1 MRHDG
6 VSGWYARLDRVLGD
20 RPEQIRIWLAAW
32 EESLRKRTPVA
43 AHLPEEWPTLPATL
57 LTDPGNV
64 LDHLLAR
71 HDAELDGR
79 SPRGAHPTPPKL
91 ADSIVASEFL
101 EAPQEKVV
109 EPEGHSS
116 LPLDALPPGFRQ
128 QIAQLNLSHLKND
141 DAPEFDPSSLQDIE
155 NNLRT
160 RSGVTLP
167 VADPAT
173 GGGLFTARILK
184 HHALVSKNWSS
195 ELRLEDTRRLLN
207 HLQMC
212 DVSKLVI
219 EVTKQRIFLEL
230 VRRDLATL
238 DNKGGEHRI
247 GRKEA
252 EKILS
257 GVVRQADTLQGTWPF
272 ESKPKLLFANPP
284 WLRIKDRFRG
294 HPEGSKLRKEL
305 GEALRS
311 LRDGEVKRFSTMRGN
326 VNLYRLFIERGLQI
340 LDTDGRLRII
350 VPDSLLRE
358 QSSSPLRQ
366 LLVSKHE
373 WENIWFFDEGN
384 CLFSGI
390 SQGVVVI
397 SVVAKGATT
406 GLNMIGPMD
415 RTDLLID
422 GKGFKSSVPVLT
434 LDITRWE
441 RWTRGEWGVP
451 RLPRSL
457 EQRKKLLS
465 TVDDL
470 SHKPR
475 LTEPLGI
482 LTVGGESVKVR
493 VGEIDQT
500 SHASHIKPWSGG
512 GKGTP
517 FIRGVHFTDDGE
529 GRISLRHPAF
539 EKGIP
544 SRANERQQARWT
556 GEIKS
561 PNEPRLACQAIVNA
575 HQQRRL
581 RWVVMPK
588 GCVLGNS
595 VNHIEIPSAVRSR
608 LTDEHGSLTDGLSWL
623 CSRLNDD
630 KLDEWARAWAANN
643 NVNNYELEMLPL
655 DFPSLNTK
663 NHG

>member
-6 VSGWYARLDRVLGD
+6 VSGWYARLDRVIDD
-20 RPEQIRIWLAAW
+20 RPEQIRIWLSAW
-32 EESLRKRTPVA
+32 EESLRKKKPVA
-43 AHLPEEWPTLPATL
+43 AHLPEDWPTLPATL

-91 ADSIVASEFL
+91 ADSIIVSELL
-101 EAPQEKVV
+101 EAVQE
-109 EPEGHSS
+109 EIEEEDDTPT
-116 LPLDALPPGFRQ
+116 LPLDALPPGFRH
-128 QIAQLNLSHLKND
+128 QIASLNLAHLQND
-141 DAPEFDPSSLQDIE
+141 DAPESDAAALEEVEREI
-155 NNLRT
+155 RT
-160 RSGVTLP
+160 RSGVLLP
-167 VADPAT
+167 MADPAT
-173 GGGLFTARILK
+173 GGGLFAARILK
-184 HHALVSKNWSS
+184 QHSSASKKWNG
-195 ELRLEDTRRLLN
+195 EIRLEDTIRLLRN
-207 HLQMC
+207 LQLC
-212 DVSKLVI
+212 DVSPLVVDI
-219 EVTKQRIFLEL
+219 TKQRIFLEL
-230 VRRDLATL
+230 VRYDLATL
-238 DNKGGEHRI
+238 DDIGGEGKL

-252 EKILS
+252 VKIIDR
-257 GVVRQADTLQGTWPF
+257 VVRVADTLQGEWPF
-272 ESKPKLLFANPP
+272 TARPRLLFANPP

-294 HPEGSKLRKEL
+294 HPEGSSLRKEL

-311 LRDGEVKRFSTMRGN
+311 LRDGEMKRFSTMRGN

-340 LDTDGRLRII
+340 LLPEGRLRII

-397 SVVAKGATT
+397 SVIAQGSTS
-406 GLNMIGPMD
+406 GLCMIGPMD
-415 RTDLLID
+415 RTDLRSD
-422 GKGFKSSVPVLT
+422 GKGFANKVPILT
-434 LDITRWE
+434 LDIGRWE

-451 RLPRSL
+451 RLPRSPL
-457 EQRKKLLS
+457 LRQNLLS

-475 LTEPLGI
+475 LTEPLGL
-482 LTVGGESVKVR
+482 LTVNGESVKVR

-500 SHASHIKPWSGG
+500 SHASYIKPWNGG

-529 GRISLRHPAF
+529 GAISLRHPAF

-556 GEIKS
+556 GEMKS
-561 PNEPRLACQAIVNA
+561 PVEPRLACQAIVNA

-581 RWVVMPK
+581 RWVVMPS

-595 VNHIEIPSAVRSR
+595 VNHIEIPQTVRER
-608 LTDEHGSLTDGLSWL
+608 LADDHGSLTNGLTWL
-623 CSRLNDD
+623 CARLNDD

-655 DFPSLNTK
+655 DFPEVSTEIST
-663 NHG
+663 